1 MGKIGFL
8 LITAA
13 IVVLYYTV
21 EVDSQCQSLGCG
33 DCYSWCAPLHC
44 NYPTG
49 QQYCR
54 ATCGSC
60 PNERCIAA
68 GCNQTCNPNANPVIC
83 TCNAGYE
90 LQADGKTC
98 LDINECERSSTLC
111 TNPTSPRC
119 RNTQGS
125 YICTGCGA
133 DSSSIW
139 QYYNRTECCKIDTAS
154 QCGTSTTTGGRIV
167 GGELATIASWPWS
180 VYIKIGSTLC
190 TGALIKRDVV
200 LTAAHCLINRVTN
213 LDELRIYLGVQNITD
228 TGNIHSQHIGALRYV
243 IHPNFVSNTLEN
255 DIALIFLRTEAT
267 TGDYVNTICLPN
279 GEQVAEGT
287 KCWATGYGAISEG
300 GPLSKTLRQV
310 ALPIANSQTC
320 VQNYAR
326 ISRTVNTVKTLCAG
340 YDQGGRDSCQGDS
353 GGPLVCQRCNSCNW
367 FLAGLVSFGRGCA
380 RVGMFGIYSRMTY
393 FEQWIASETGMSH
406 SPRSCVRPSWSNWS
420 AWSQDCP
427 TCGAGTRTKTR
438 SCTNG
443 VVGDPGCDGSAT
455 MSGSCPNNPCSSG
468 SWGDYQQWST
478 CTENCGGGTR
488 TRTRSC
494 DGGSIGSTG
503 CPSGEESQTEPCNT
517 HNCPAWNDWGNWGE
531 CTASCG
537 GGTREATRT
546 CNTFG
551 QAGATCS
558 GAATKSEACNATPC
572 PTWNE
577 WQWSSC
583 SVECGG
589 GTRTG
594 TRTCNK
600 HGGTLEC
607 TGSATTSE
615 SCGNAACVGA
625 SWGDFG
631 AWSDCTANCNGGTRT
646 RTRSCNQPG
655 LIGGCPGGESESEP
669 CNTFGCPQWNTWQ
682 TWGAC
687 SESCLGGT
695 KTATRTCNTFGQ
707 AGASCNGS
715 AAKSEPCNTFGCP
728 TWNDMVWNDCSVTCG
743 GGTRTGTRTCNRNGG
758 TADCVGSR
766 TVTGVCFAAQCAS
779 SSCVD
784 TLSNCG
790 DLSSLCTSAAH
801 ASLMRNICP
810 QTCGFCGSST
820 GSWSGWSNS
829 GTCTF
834 TCGGGTQRQTRTC
847 NGGTAG
853 TADCSGSATQTI
865 PCNEQTC
872 PPQSSWGSWTNNGTC
887 SLTCGGGNQQQ
898 TRACNGGTA
907 GTGGCLGSSTQTI
920 ACNQQA
926 CTPQGSWSGWSNSGG
941 CTLTCG
947 GGTQQQIRTCNGGTA
962 GTGGCLGSST
972 QTIACNQQACTPQ
985 GSWSGWSNSGD
996 CTLTCGGG
1004 IQQQTR
1010 ACNGGTAG
1018 TGGCPGSAIQ
1028 TIPCNEQ
1035 TCQPQ
1040 ESWGIW
1046 TNNGTCTA
1054 SCMQIQTRQCNGGT
1068 AGQGGCSGLSSR
1080 IQSCT
1085 GGNCSTQ
1092 TVTCGNLLDLQP
1104 SASCPRWVNS
1114 SYCSHRNY
1122 AGYMLTYCAKS
1133 CCIFNA
1139 GSSRGSWSEWSN
1151 SGTCT
1156 FTCGSGTQRQT
1167 RTCNG
1172 GTAGAADCPG
1182 SATQTIACNQQAC
1195 PPQGSWSNWTT
1206 NGTCSLTC
1214 MWWQPTTD
1222 TSMQWWNCR
1231 NWWLSWFSHT
1241 NDCL

>member
-625 SWGDFG
+625 SWADFG
-631 AWSDCTANCNGGTRT
+631 AWSACTASCNGGTRT
-646 RTRSCNQPG
+646 RTRSCNQG
-655 LIGGCPGGESESEP
+655 SIGSNGCPSGGESE
-669 CNTFGCPQWNTWQ
+669 
-682 TWGAC
+682 
-687 SESCLGGT
+687 
-695 KTATRTCNTFGQ
+695 
-707 AGASCNGS
+707 
-715 AAKSEPCNTFGCP
+715 SEPCNTFGCP
-728 TWNDMVWNDCSVTCG
+728 TWNDMVWGDCSVTCG

-758 TADCVGSR
+758 TADCVGSP
-766 TVTGVCFAAQCAS
+766 TVTGVCGAAQCAT

-784 TLSNCG
+784 TLSDCS
-790 DLSSLCTSAAH
+790 DYSSLCSSQAH
-801 ASLMRNICP
+801 QSLLQSICP
-810 QTCGFCGSST
+810 QTCGFCGSPTGSWDAWT
-820 GSWSGWSNS
+820 NSGGCSLTCGGGTQRQTRTCTGGTVGAGGCTGSATQTIACNQQACPPQGSWSGWSNS
-829 GTCTF
+829 GTCT
-834 TCGGGTQRQTRTC
+834 
-847 NGGTAG
+847 
-853 TADCSGSATQTI
+853 
-865 PCNEQTC
+865 
-872 PPQSSWGSWTNNGTC
+872 
-887 SLTCGGGNQQQ
+887 LTCGGGIQQQ
-898 TRACNGGTA
+898 IRTCTGGTA

-920 ACNQQA
+920 ACNQQV
-926 CTPQGSWSGWSNSGG
+926 CPPQGSWSGWSNSGTCTRNCG
-941 CTLTCG
+941 GGTQQQIRTCNGGTAGAGGCPGSTTQTIACNQQVCPPQGSWSGWSNSGDCTLTCG

-962 GTGGCLGSST
+962 GTGGCLGSTT
-972 QTIACNQQACTPQ
+972 QTIACNGQACPSR
-985 GSWSGWSNSGD
+985 GSWGNWLSV
-996 CTLTCGGG
+996 G
-1004 IQQQTR
+1004 ICST
-1010 ACNGGTAG
+1010 
-1018 TGGCPGSAIQ
+1018 
-1028 TIPCNEQ
+1028 
-1035 TCQPQ
+1035 
-1040 ESWGIW
+1040 
-1046 TNNGTCTA
+1046 
-1054 SCMQIQTRQCNGGT
+1054 SCMQAQTRQCNGGT
-1068 AGQGGCSGLSSR
+1068 AGQDGCSGSSSR

-1085 GGNCSTQ
+1085 GGTCPTQ
-1092 TVTCGNLLDLQP
+1092 TGSCNHLSDLQAP
-1104 SASCPRWVNS
+1104 ITCRSWASFNYCVDYS
-1114 SYCSHRNY
+1114 SY
-1122 AGYMLTYCAKS
+1122 MLPNCAKS
-1133 CCIFNA
+1133 CCERNA
-1139 GSSRGSWSEWSN
+1139 GASSTACSTIFDSF
-1151 SGTCT
+1151 GTWCRT
-1156 FTCGSGTQRQT
+1156 TTLDCNNAYIVYVCA
-1167 RTCNG
+1167 RTCNPLCNA
-1172 GTAGAADCPG
+1172 AG
-1182 SATQTIACNQQAC
+1182 
-1195 PPQGSWSNWTT
+1195 
-1206 NGTCSLTC
+1206 
-1214 MWWQPTTD
+1214 
-1222 TSMQWWNCR
+1222 
-1231 NWWLSWFSHT
+1231 
-1241 NDCL
+1241 